1 LFDRNYETKW
11 KLGLN
16 MKLEVIHLCE
26 VTGPSN
32 HIVGQYG
39 LTSFIF
45 FAILHNKDEI

>member
-1 LFDRNYETKW
+1 
-11 KLGLN
+11 

-26 VTGPSN
+26 AAGPSK

-45 FAILHNKDEI
+45 FAILHKKDEI